1 MATTRAKTR
10 EGLIGI
16 DIGTSATKVLVI
28 DESGAIRARHS
39 QGYPLSTPE
48 PGWAEQDPAHWWQAV
63 RAGLDAVRAQLDGSL
78 TIKAIGLSG
87 QMHGLVPLDAADRV
101 IRPAILWNDQRTG
114 RQCAWITER
123 AGGLD
128 GLLAMTSNP
137 MLLGYTGGKIVWL
150 RDQEPANYERLA
162 RCLNPKDYIRLLLTG
177 EHATDVSE
185 ASGTGLFDVKN
196 RRWSKDL
203 LGRLD
208 IPPAML
214 PRACESHEI
223 TGTIRDAIADQF
235 GLPRGLPVVGGGGDA
250 VIQTTGS
257 GLIDPGIAQ
266 TIIGTAGIAASA
278 LDHSA
283 ANPEGRLQIFCNNA
297 PGRWH
302 CMGVS
307 MNAGGSLAWLRRTL
321 AAFTTEEPS
330 FDAMTALAE
339 PVPPGAEGLL
349 FLPYL
354 IGERCPHPDPD
365 ARGAFVGLTLR
376 HGTGHLIR
384 ASMEGV
390 VFSIREMLELMA
402 PMGLPA
408 DTIRASG
415 GGASSPLWRQIQ
427 ADALGAEIEIVSGAA
442 EGGAFGAALVA
453 GVGSG
458 IWPDLQT
465 ATKTIEVESRTEP
478 NAAAKP
484 AYDAAFSVYK
494 ELYPTLKPRFDDI
507 AKQTESRGG

>member
-1 MATTRAKTR
+1 MATSK

-16 DIGTSATKVLVI
+16 DIGTSATKVLVL
-28 DESGAIRARHS
+28 DASGAIRAKHTA
-39 QGYPLSTPE
+39 GYPLATPR

-63 RAGLDAVRAQLDGSL
+63 RGGLEAVRDQIDGSL
-78 TIKAIGLSG
+78 EVKAIGLSG
-87 QMHGLVPLDAADRV
+87 QMHGLVPLDAADEV
-101 IRPAILWNDQRTG
+101 IRPAILWNDQRTA
-114 RQCAWITER
+114 RQCAWIIER

-128 GLLAMTSNP
+128 SLLAMTSNP
-137 MLLGYTGGKIVWL
+137 MLLGYTGGKIIWL
-150 RDQEPANYERLA
+150 REEEPEHYARLA
-162 RCLNPKDYIRLLLTG
+162 RFLNPKDYIRLLLTG

-185 ASGTGLFDVKN
+185 GSGTGLFDVKN
-196 RRWSKDL
+196 RRWSEAL
-203 LGRLD
+203 LDRLD
-208 IPPAML
+208 IPRSMVPKAY
-214 PRACESHEI
+214 ESHEI
-223 TGTIRDAIADQF
+223 TGTLRDGIADQF
-235 GLPRGLPVVGGGGDA
+235 GLPRGLPVVGGGGDG

-257 GLIDPGIAQ
+257 GLIDPGTAQ

-283 ANPEGRLQIFCNNA
+283 PNPEGRLQIFCNNA

-307 MNAGGSLAWLRRTL
+307 MNAGGSFAWLRRTL
-321 AAFTTEEPS
+321 SAFAPEEVA

-339 PVPPGAEGLL
+339 PVPAGSEGLL

-384 ASMEGV
+384 AAMEGV

-402 PMGLPA
+402 PMGLDA
-408 DTIRASG
+408 KTIRASG
-415 GGASSPLWRQIQ
+415 GGAASPLWRQIQ
-427 ADALGAEIEIVSGAA
+427 ADALGAEIEIVKGAA
-442 EGGAFGAALVA
+442 EGGALGAALVA
-453 GVGSG
+453 GVGAG

-465 ATKTIEVESRTEP
+465 AVRTIEVESRTTP
-478 NAAAKP
+478 DPKTKP
-484 AYDAAFSVYK
+484 AYDAAFATYRD
-494 ELYPTLKPRFDDI
+494 LYPTLKPRFDDI
-507 AKQTESRGG
+507 ANRTAS

>member
-1 MATTRAKTR
+1 MATTRQ
-10 EGLIGI
+10 GLIGI

-28 DESGAIRARHS
+28 DASGAIRARHTA
-39 QGYPLSTPE
+39 GYPLATPA

-63 RAGLDAVRAQLDGSL
+63 RSGLEAVRGAIDGSL
-78 TIKAIGLSG
+78 EIKAIGLSG
-87 QMHGLVPLDAADRV
+87 QMHGLVPLDAADAV
-101 IRPAILWNDQRTG
+101 IRPAILWNDQRTA

-128 GLLAMTSNP
+128 ALLAMTSNP

-150 RDQEPANYERLA
+150 RDEEPAHYERMT
-162 RCLNPKDYIRLLLTG
+162 RFLNPKDYIRLLLTG

-185 ASGTGLFDVKN
+185 GSGTGLFDVEN
-196 RRWSKDL
+196 RRWSEDL
-203 LGRLD
+203 LDRLD
-208 IPPAML
+208 IPRSMV
-214 PRACESHEI
+214 PRAVESHEI
-223 TGTIRDAIADQF
+223 TGTLRDSIADQF
-235 GLPRGLPVVGGGGDA
+235 GLPRGLAVVGGGGDG

-257 GLIDPGIAQ
+257 GLIDPGTAQ

-278 LDHSA
+278 LDHCA
-283 ANPEGRLQIFCNNA
+283 PNPEGRLQIFCNNA

-307 MNAGGSLAWLRRTL
+307 MNAGGSFAWLRQTL
-321 AAFTTEEPS
+321 SAFAPGDVP
-330 FDAMTALAE
+330 FDAMTAMAE
-339 PVPPGAEGLL
+339 PVPAGSEGLL

-384 ASMEGV
+384 AAMEGV

-402 PMGLPA
+402 PMGLDA
-408 DTIRASG
+408 KTIRASG

-427 ADALGAEIEIVSGAA
+427 ADALGAEIEIVKGAA

-453 GVGSG
+453 GVGTG
-458 IWPDLQT
+458 IWPDLQAAVRT
-465 ATKTIEVESRTEP
+465 VEIESRTSP
-478 NAAAKP
+478 DPRTKP
-484 AYDAAFSVYK
+484 AYDAAFAIYRD
-494 ELYPTLKPRFDDI
+494 LYPTLKPRFDDL
-507 AKQTESRGG
+507 ANRTAH

>member
-1 MATTRAKTR
+1 MAATGQ
-10 EGLIGI
+10 GLIGI

-28 DESGAIRARHS
+28 DATGAIRARHTA
-39 QGYPLSTPE
+39 GYPLSTPK

-63 RAGLDAVRAQLDGSL
+63 RAGLEAVREHLDGSI

-101 IRPAILWNDQRTG
+101 IRPAILWNDQRTA

-137 MLLGYTGGKIVWL
+137 MLLGYTGGKIIWM
-150 RDQEPANYERLA
+150 RDEEPANFERLT
-162 RCLNPKDYIRLLLTG
+162 RFLNPKDHIRLILTG

-185 ASGTGLFDVKN
+185 GSGTGLFDVQN
-196 RRWSKDL
+196 RRWSNDL

-208 IPPAML
+208 IPLSMVPKAY
-214 PRACESHEI
+214 ESHEV
-223 TGTIRDAIADQF
+223 TGTIRDSIADQF
-235 GLPRGLPVVGGGGDA
+235 GLPRGLPVVGGGGDG

-257 GLIDPGIAQ
+257 GLIDPGTAQ
-266 TIIGTAGIAASA
+266 TIIGTAGIAACA
-278 LDHSA
+278 LDHCA

-307 MNAGGSLAWLRRTL
+307 MNAGGSFAWLRKTL
-321 AAFTTEEPS
+321 SAFSDGEVP

-339 PVPPGAEGLL
+339 AVPPGAEGLL

-376 HGTGHLIR
+376 HGTGHLVR
-384 ASMEGV
+384 AAMEGV
-390 VFSIREMLELMA
+390 VYSIREMLELMK
-402 PMGLPA
+402 PMGLEA
-408 DTIRASG
+408 HTIRASG
-415 GGASSPLWRQIQ
+415 GGAASPLWRQIQ
-427 ADALGAEIEIVSGAA
+427 ADALGAEVEIVSGAA
-442 EGGAFGAALVA
+442 EGGAYGAALVA
-453 GVGSG
+453 GVGTG
-458 IWPDLQT
+458 AWPDLQA
-465 ATKTIEVESRTEP
+465 ATRTIEVESRTP
-478 NAAAKP
+478 PDTKAKP
-484 AYDAAFSVYK
+484 AYDAAFEIYRK
-494 ELYPTLKPRFDDI
+494 LYPTLKPRFDEI
-507 AKQTESRGG
+507 AEKIEVWEG

>member
-1 MATTRAKTR
+1 MTARQ
-10 EGLIGI
+10 GLIGI

-28 DESGAIRARHS
+28 DGTGAILARHTA
-39 QGYPLSTPE
+39 GYPLSTPR
-48 PGWAEQDPAHWWQAV
+48 PGWAEQDPADWWRAV
-63 RAGLDAVRAQLDGSL
+63 RDGVRAVMSGLGPDL
-78 TIKAIGLSG
+78 TLVGIGLSG

-128 GLLAMTSNP
+128 GLLAMTNNP

-150 RDQEPANYERLA
+150 RDEEPANYERLVHF
-162 RCLNPKDYIRLLLTG
+162 LNPKDYIRLLLTG

-185 ASGTGLFDVKN
+185 GSGTGLFDVMH
-196 RRWSKDL
+196 RRWSTDL
-203 LGRLD
+203 LARLD
-208 IPPAML
+208 IPLSMV
-214 PRACESHEI
+214 PRAVESHEV
-223 TGTIRDAIADQF
+223 TGTILDSVAADL
-235 GLPRGLPVVGGGGDA
+235 GLPRGLPVVGGGGDG

-257 GLIDPGIAQ
+257 GLVDPGIAQ
-266 TIIGTAGIAASA
+266 TIIGTAGIAACA
-278 LDHSA
+278 LDACA

-307 MNAGGSLAWLRRTL
+307 MNAGGSFAWLRQTLTAFSDGEVGFEAMTDL
-321 AAFTTEEPS
+321 AAK
-330 FDAMTALAE
+330 
-339 PVPPGAEGLL
+339 VPPGAEGLL

-384 ASMEGV
+384 AAMEGV
-390 VFSIREMLELMA
+390 VFSIREMLELMK
-402 PMGLPA
+402 PMGLDA
-408 DTIRASG
+408 RTIRASG
-415 GGASSPLWRQIQ
+415 GGAASLLWRQVQ

-442 EGGAFGAALVA
+442 EGGAYGAALVA
-453 GVGSG
+453 GVGTN

-465 ATKTIEVESRTEP
+465 ATKTIAVESRTPP
-478 NAAAKP
+478 NPKTKP
-484 AYDAAFSVYK
+484 AYDAAFEIYR
-494 ELYPTLKPRFDDI
+494 ELYPTLKPRFDEI
-507 AKQTESRGG
+507 ARKAEIWGG

>member
-1 MATTRAKTR
+1 MTKTR
-10 EGLIGI
+10 QGLIGI

-28 DESGAIRARHS
+28 DDTGAIRARHTE
-39 QGYPLSTPE
+39 GYPLATPQ

-63 RAGLDAVRAQLDGSL
+63 ATGLEAVRATLDGSL
-78 TIKAIGLSG
+78 EIKAIGLSG
-87 QMHGLVPLDAADRV
+87 QMHGLVPLDAADTV
-101 IRPAILWNDQRTG
+101 IRPAILWNDQRTA
-114 RQCAWITER
+114 RECAWITAR

-128 GLLAMTSNP
+128 SLLAMTNNP

-150 RDQEPANYERLA
+150 RDHEPANYARLT
-162 RCLNPKDYIRLLLTG
+162 RFLNPKDYIRLRLTG

-185 ASGTGLFDVKN
+185 ASGTGLFDVRS
-196 RRWSKDL
+196 RRWSDEL
-203 LGRLD
+203 LARLD
-208 IPPAML
+208 IPRSLVPKAY
-214 PRACESHEI
+214 ESHEI
-223 TGTIRDAIADQF
+223 TGSLRDDIADRF
-235 GLPRGLPVVGGGGDA
+235 GLPRGLAVVGGGGDA

-257 GLIDPGIAQ
+257 GLVDPGIAQ
-266 TIIGTAGIAASA
+266 TIIGTAGIAAAA
-278 LDHSA
+278 LDHCA

-307 MNAGGSLAWLRRTL
+307 MNAGGSFAWLRRTL
-321 AAFTTEEPS
+321 SAFSDGEVD

-339 PVPPGAEGLL
+339 KVPPGAEGLL

-354 IGERCPHPDPD
+354 IGERCPHPDPN

-384 ASMEGV
+384 AAMEGV

-402 PMGLPA
+402 PLGLAA

-415 GGASSPLWRQIQ
+415 GGAASPLWRQIQ
-427 ADALGAEIEIVSGAA
+427 AEALGAEIETVSGAA
-442 EGGAFGAALVA
+442 EGGALGAALVA

-458 IWPDLQT
+458 TWPDLQS
-465 ATKTIEVESRTEP
+465 AVGTIKVESRTTP
-478 NAAAKP
+478 NPATKP
-484 AYDAAFSVYK
+484 AYDAAFAIYK
-494 ELYPTLKPRFDDI
+494 QLYPTLKPRFDEL
-507 AKQTESRGG
+507 AKQAEIRGG